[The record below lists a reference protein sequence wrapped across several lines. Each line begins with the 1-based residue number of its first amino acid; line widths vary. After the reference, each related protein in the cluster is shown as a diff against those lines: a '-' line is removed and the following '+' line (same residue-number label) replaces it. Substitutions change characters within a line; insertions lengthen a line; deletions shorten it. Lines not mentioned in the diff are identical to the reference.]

1 MSWHQEGPSPPNN
14 LKYQISK
21 RKPQIP
27 HRALHLSNVH
37 VNRNLTNHQ
46 ILVTPVAD
54 VSRGFGSGILG
65 ITLIETWFFGRN
77 RRDELVADHIG
88 SQLPGLAFPCHTTL
102 TDLHTR
108 SRARPIVAGKKSAN
122 GPKVLAIER
131 DGGCG

>member
-46 ILVTPVAD
+46 ILE
-54 VSRGFGSGILG
+54 SLQSLMYLG
-65 ITLIETWFFGRN
+65 VL
-77 RRDELVADHIG
+77 
-88 SQLPGLAFPCHTTL
+88 GL
-102 TDLHTR
+102 
-108 SRARPIVAGKKSAN
+108 
-122 GPKVLAIER
+122 EY
-131 DGGCG
+131 